1 MYIYNVAEEGV
12 MVQLLHGILFFS
24 QPPFGLTLSVTL
36 LGEELFFGSRTST
49 TSFYWPWR
57 DGRGGNVRSDGL
69 LSDFLSHFC
78 PRQPLCRVMSKLMN
92 VLFLLLQLLLFLPLF
107 DLRESTPRERERE
120 SHHHIG
126 LSLSISRPTP
136 TRSERPRIFFS
147 TPKRK
152 EAQLRGGP
160 R

>member
-1 MYIYNVAEEGV
+1 

-107 DLRESTPRERERE
+107 DLRESTPRERE
-120 SHHHIG
+120 
-126 LSLSISRPTP
+126 SLIITSVSPSLYLGPHRHVV
-136 TRSERPRIFFS
+136 RGRGFFS
-147 TPKRK
+147 VLQKEKR
-152 EAQLRGGP
+152 P
-160 R
+160 N